1 MVKIA
6 KKLRDRERNRLQKR
20 LEEAKAWGG
29 VSASLFLEWE
39 MNALA
44 DADCFFFYGSRRRP
58 KAVLSVFFPD
68 EECAEFTVAQF
79 EEEKNA
85 LPELFLQ
92 ALRECKRVGIT
103 DIHTVV
109 DPALGFS
116 LEETKQ
122 VCFSYDRSEYML
134 KIETEQLVKRQAGLR
149 SEITFL
155 KQDAGEGDGT
165 LCYGLVKGQTVLSE
179 CLIYPVAGT
188 EQVYLFGLKTDK
200 AFRRQGLATALMCEI
215 AKDLIKQGKSIIRL
229 QVSSDNRE
237 AEPLYRRLGF
247 QTEEERKYYRTK
259 ER

>member
-1 MVKIA
+1 MIKIA
-6 KKLRDRERNRLQKR
+6 KKMRNRERKRLQKR
-20 LEEAKAWGG
+20 LEEAKTQGG

-39 MNALA
+39 MNALT
-44 DADCFFFYGSRRRP
+44 DADCFFFFGRRRRP
-58 KAVLSVFFPD
+58 KAVLSAFFPD
-68 EECAEFTVAQF
+68 EESAEFTVAQF
-79 EEEKNA
+79 EKEENA
-85 LPELFLQ
+85 LSELFLR
-92 ALRECKRVGIT
+92 ALKECRKVGVT
-103 DIHTVV
+103 KIHTVV

-134 KIETEQLVKRQAGLR
+134 RIETEQLIKKQTGLR
-149 SEITFL
+149 PEVTFL
-155 KQDAGEGDGT
+155 KQDAGDGDGT
-165 LCYGLVKGQTVLSE
+165 LRYGLGKGQAVLSE

-188 EQVYLFGLKTDK
+188 DQVYLFGLKTK
-200 AFRRQGLATALMCEI
+200 ADFRRQGLATALMCEI

-247 QTEEERKYYRTK
+247 QTEEERMYYRTK